1 MMDDPRPKMQDALK
15 QAMIAK
21 DTTRRD
27 VLRMTISAF
36 KQVEIDER
44 RELSAEDAVTI
55 LQREIKKRRDSIDE
69 AQKAGRADVA
79 ESEKNELS
87 IIEAFLPQQLS
98 REEVAALARDAI
110 AQSGAASAKDMG
122 KVMGVLMP
130 KVKGKAD
137 GKLVN
142 EVVRDLL
149 NNA

>member
-1 MMDDPRPKMQDALK
+1 MDDPRIRMQDALK
-15 QAMIAK
+15 QAMLNK
-21 DTTRRD
+21 DNARRD
-27 VLRMTISAF
+27 VLRMTLSAF

-44 RELSAEDAVTI
+44 RQLTPEDAVAV

-69 AQKAGRADVA
+69 AHKAGREDVA
-79 ESEKNELS
+79 DSEASELAML
-87 IIEAFLPQQLS
+87 EDFLPQQLT
-98 REEVAALARDAI
+98 RDEIAELVRAAI
-110 AQSGAASAKDMG
+110 GQTGASSAKDMG

-130 KVKGKAD
+130 QVKGKAD